1 MSNEKTYYVIANSKR
16 AARRAANA
24 DRRWQR
30 TWISDRETALM
41 LTRAPFNSEGQ
52 RVYSFKV
59 RADVESVELVRDERW

>member
-1 MSNEKTYYVIANSKR
+1 MSNEKTFYVIAKSKR

-24 DRRWQR
+24 DWRWQR

-41 LTRAPFNSEGQ
+41 LVRPPFHQNGE

-59 RADVESVELVRDERW
+59 RADVESVELVR